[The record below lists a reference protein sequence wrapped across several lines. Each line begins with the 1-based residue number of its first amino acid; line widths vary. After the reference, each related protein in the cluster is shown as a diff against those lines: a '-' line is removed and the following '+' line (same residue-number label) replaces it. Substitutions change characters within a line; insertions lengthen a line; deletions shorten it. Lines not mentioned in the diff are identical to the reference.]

1 MKKRIFSV
9 LAIMCSMMFMM
20 NGCGGANETDLNDDG
35 INAVDNDGVN
45 LLSESNRQTTP
56 VSCLRFDNCLYYIR
70 FFLFLQSPYMIF

>member
-1 MKKRIFSV
+1 MEQVFKTKRARRWWIIIVSLVVLIIF
-9 LAIMCSMMFMM
+9 
-20 NGCGGANETDLNDDG
+20 LNVYLEQSGDG
-35 INAVDNDGVN
+35 DGVN